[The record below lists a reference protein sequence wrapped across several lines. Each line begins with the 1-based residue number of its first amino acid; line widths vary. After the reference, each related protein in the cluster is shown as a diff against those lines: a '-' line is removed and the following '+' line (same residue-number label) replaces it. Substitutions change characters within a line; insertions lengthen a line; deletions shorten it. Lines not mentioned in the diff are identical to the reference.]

1 MNFPT
6 TVDPT
11 WQTIHKGQVHA
22 VGVVES
28 KLCPLCG
35 IEYESIDH
43 LFFQC
48 SFSSSIWSKLL
59 LWQGDRRSTMKWQEE
74 IQWAVLNANG
84 KNVKATMYRASIV
97 ACAYLIWQDRNTR
110 VTQQKR
116 RSHEQITRLIL
127 QELRK

>member
-11 WQTIHKGQVHA
+11 WQTIHKGQIHA
-22 VGVVES
+22 VGVIES

-35 IEYESIDH
+35 IEHESIDH

-97 ACAYLIWQDRNTR
+97 ACAYLIWQEKHKSYPTEAE
-110 VTQQKR
+110 K
-116 RSHEQITRLIL
+116 S
-127 QELRK
+127 